1 MLGEGWYR
9 RRELFTRCRGTR
21 PFNSY
26 GRNDNIVGGGEEWL
40 ENASSS
46 TPACIVTLRDEFE
59 KDNFS
64 ARFAIRREWNGRR
77 MPRSVVA
84 DSFQT
89 NFSRRF
95 ERERERKGDG
105 HRFDGIR
112 SSSSS
117 SSSLVV
123 PLLFQLGRHS
133 ACHRSVSHSFLVSK
147 KEESKTPRQ
156 NFSASPSIRG
166 MITVRE
172 GRFSLSR
179 SLFSLPCLSSPF
191 LPFFS
196 ILSFS
201 IEESAKRAIVFCL
214 SQHPRF
220 HNNRVGV

>member
-95 ERERERKGDG
+95 EREREEG
-105 HRFDGIR
+105 
-112 SSSSS
+112 
-117 SSSLVV
+117 
-123 PLLFQLGRHS
+123 GRPPF
-133 ACHRSVSHSFLVSK
+133 RQHSFLLLLLLLLLV
-147 KEESKTPRQ
+147 
-156 NFSASPSIRG
+156 G
-166 MITVRE
+166 
-172 GRFSLSR
+172 R
-179 SLFSLPCLSSPF
+179 SLVISIGPTLRLSSKCQS
-191 LPFFS
+191 LVS
-196 ILSFS
+196 
-201 IEESAKRAIVFCL
+201 
-214 SQHPRF
+214 RF
-220 HNNRVGV
+220 